1 MVLQKGYAGR
11 VLRINLSNGKSTTE
25 ELREDASKLFIG
37 GRGLG
42 AKYLFDEVPAET
54 DPLGEDN
61 KLYFLTGP
69 LAGTSAQASSRWMVV
84 TKSLLSGTFTRST
97 GGGNFGHELK
107 VAGIDLL
114 IIEGKAERPTTIVL
128 QDNEVTLKDA
138 VHLWGKGI
146 DTDTL
151 QETLRRELGDEKMQI
166 ACIGSAGE
174 KGILYAAI
182 MSGRR
187 SASRGGVGTVMGSK
201 NLKAV
206 AVRGTGKVE
215 VVDREKLQSITRQIV
230 ADVTKTDV
238 YKNFSHLGTAG
249 VTALMHEMG
258 IHPVKNFQE
267 GPMPDFSGLEPDK
280 LEEIFIKNE
289 GCFGCFIKCG
299 CVFQVKEGMYRRG
312 AVAGPEYETMWSFGA
327 NLYNT
332 DLGFVMAANKLCDDY
347 GLDTISAGS
356 CVGFAMEL
364 FEKGIISASDI
375 DGLDLTW
382 GNHQGAYKLLMKIV
396 KREGIGDILALGTR
410 KAAHKIGKNAEK
422 YAMQVKGLE
431 IPAYE
436 PRGAKGHG
444 LNLATSTIGAS
455 HMTGY
460 CGQELFGIPEQI
472 DRFKTEGKGAL
483 AKFNQDNAAAY
494 DSLLICGFPAS
505 YQWMSPEHYAKF
517 LSAATGIEEF
527 ADKDYILR
535 SGERIYTIERA
546 FNARD
551 GFARKDDILPERFIK
566 EPVPDG
572 PCKGQVFEM
581 DVLLD
586 DYYKARGWDIETG
599 FLTEKKMR
607 DLGLKLEATELKK
620 AGRLKENTK
629 AP

>member
-1 MVLQKGYAGR
+1 MVLRKGYAGR

-25 ELREDASKLFIG
+25 ELREDASKFFIG

-84 TKSLLSGTFTRST
+84 TKSPLSGTFTRST

-114 IIEGKAERPTTIVL
+114 IIEGKAERPTTIVI

-138 VHLWGKGI
+138 VHLWGREI
-146 DTDTL
+146 ATDRL
-151 QETLRRELGDEKMQI
+151 QETLRGELGDEKLQI

-174 KGILYAAI
+174 NRTLYAAI

-187 SASRGGVGTVMGSK
+187 SASRGGVGTVMGCK
-201 NLKAV
+201 NLKAI

-215 VVDREKLQSITRQIV
+215 VADREKLQKITRQIV

-258 IHPVKNFQE
+258 MHPVKNFQE

-299 CVFQVKEGMYRRG
+299 CVFQVKEGMYRGG

-356 CVGFAMEL
+356 CLGFAMEL
-364 FEKGIISASDI
+364 FEKGMLSINDL

-382 GNHQGAYKLLMKIV
+382 GNHKGAYKLLMKIV

-410 KAAHKIGKNAEK
+410 KAAHRIGKNAEK
-422 YAMQVKGLE
+422 YAMHVKGLE

-444 LNLATSTIGAS
+444 LNLATSNIGAS
-455 HMTGY
+455 HMIGY
-460 CGQELFGIPEQI
+460 CGQELFGIPEPI
-472 DRFKTEGKGAL
+472 DRFTTEGKGAIT
-483 AKFNQDNAAAY
+483 KSNQDRAAAY
-494 DSLLICGFPAS
+494 DSLLICGFPAI

-551 GFARKDDILPERFIK
+551 GFARKDDFLPERFIK
-566 EPVPDG
+566 EPGPDG

-607 DLGLKLEATELKK
+607 DLGLKSEAAELKK
-620 AGRLKENTK
+620 TGRLKENTN
-629 AP
+629 AH

>member
-1 MVLQKGYAGR
+1 
-11 VLRINLSNGKSTTE
+11 
-25 ELREDASKLFIG
+25 
-37 GRGLG
+37 
-42 AKYLFDEVPAET
+42 
-54 DPLGEDN
+54 
-61 KLYFLTGP
+61 
-69 LAGTSAQASSRWMVV
+69 
-84 TKSLLSGTFTRST
+84 
-97 GGGNFGHELK
+97 
-107 VAGIDLL
+107 
-114 IIEGKAERPTTIVL
+114 
-128 QDNEVTLKDA
+128 
-138 VHLWGKGI
+138 
-146 DTDTL
+146 
-151 QETLRRELGDEKMQI
+151 
-166 ACIGSAGE
+166 
-174 KGILYAAI
+174 
-182 MSGRR
+182 
-187 SASRGGVGTVMGSK
+187 
-201 NLKAV
+201 
-206 AVRGTGKVE
+206 
-215 VVDREKLQSITRQIV
+215 
-230 ADVTKTDV
+230 
-238 YKNFSHLGTAG
+238 
-249 VTALMHEMG
+249 MHEMG
-258 IHPVKNFQE
+258 MHPAKNFQE

-299 CVFQVKEGMYRRG
+299 CVFQVKEGMYRGG
-312 AVAGPEYETMWSFGA
+312 AVVGPEYETMWSFGA

-356 CVGFAMEL
+356 CIGFAMEL
-364 FEKGIISASDI
+364 FEKEILSISDL

-382 GNHQGAYKLLMKIV
+382 GNHQAAYALLMKIV
-396 KREGIGDILALGTR
+396 KREGIGDLLALGTKR
-410 KAAHKIGKNAEK
+410 ASHKIGKNAGK
-422 YAMQVKGLE
+422 YAMHVKGLE

-460 CGQELFGIPEQI
+460 CGQELFGIPEPI
-472 DRFKTEGKGAL
+472 DRFTTEGKGAL
-483 AKFNQDNAAAY
+483 TKFNQDNAATY

-546 FNARD
+546 FNTRD
-551 GFARKDDILPERFIK
+551 GFARKDDFLPERFIK
-566 EPVPDG
+566 ESIPDG

-599 FLTEKKMR
+599 FPIEEKLR
-607 DLGLKLEATELKK
+607 DLGLKSEAAELKK

-629 AP
+629 AH